1 MKNILALIALLVLP
15 VQAAETDYAFAWPL
29 KTSGD
34 ASIWQVELTP
44 AMLAASRDPQLAD
57 IDVFNAAGVAVPV
70 SWLPVD
76 LAAIALSDTVGLPL
90 FAVPATDTRT
100 APDAVH
106 LRLQRDADGHL
117 RALDVDVD
125 VDSIATA
132 PDRDLILDASTAVRD
147 GGRLDRLLFDWPAST
162 SDLRLRIAV
171 DASDDLENWRNQ
183 VSAATVLQLRR
194 DGTEL
199 VRRAID
205 LNPPAS
211 LPYWRLRFLD
221 GVAPQGLEVRAERI
235 AASAQPRP
243 QRQWIEIEGHADASP
258 SDHSVHEYSTGAPLA
273 VQALEIALSDD
284 NSVATLQISSRAD
297 PGEPWRTRGGIT
309 AFRLRDGASA
319 LVNDPLQLPSEER
332 ASDWRIESRPAL
344 TIAPQLRVGYRPGR
358 LVFLAQGEAPYR
370 LAVGSAT
377 QRRSEAPVSAALIE
391 IRQHNGGDWQPPLA
405 SSGERADISGNAAYA
420 KPTPALPWKSW
431 LLWAVLLLGAI
442 VVSSFALSLLRQPK
456 PPA

>member
-1 MKNILALIALLVLP
+1 MKIILALIALLAET
-15 VQAAETDYAFAWPL
+15 VQAAQTDYAFAWPL
-29 KTSGD
+29 TTSGD
-34 ASIWQVELTP
+34 ASVWQVELSP

-90 FAVPATDTRT
+90 FAVPATDTKS

-106 LRLQRDADGHL
+106 LQLQRDADGHL
-117 RALDVDVD
+117 HTLNLDVASPAAAADK
-125 VDSIATA
+125 
-132 PDRDLILDASTAVRD
+132 DLILDASAAVRD
-147 GGRLDRLLFDWPAST
+147 GGRLDRLLFDWPASA

-183 VSAATVLQLRR
+183 VPAATVLQLRR

-205 LNPPAS
+205 MNPPAA

-221 GVAPQGLEVRAERI
+221 GEAPAGLEVRAERI

-243 QRQWIEIEGHADASP
+243 QRQWIDIEGNATNSLPDRSL
-258 SDHSVHEYSTGAPLA
+258 HEYSAAAPLA
-273 VQALEIALSDD
+273 VQALDIALTDN
-284 NSVATLQISSRAD
+284 NSVAALQVFSRAD
-297 PGEPWRTRGGIT
+297 ASEPWRPRGGIT

-319 LVNDPLQLPSEER
+319 LVNDPLQLFSEER

-344 TIAPQLRVGYRPGR
+344 TKAPQLRVGYRPDR
-358 LVFLAQGEAPYR
+358 LVFLAQGEGPYR

-377 QRRSEAPVSAALIE
+377 QRRSEAPVSTALIE
-391 IRQHNGGDWQPPLA
+391 IRQRNGGDWQPPLA
-405 SSGERADISGNAAYA
+405 SSGERADISGDAAYA
-420 KPTPALPWKSW
+420 EPAPPLPWKSW

-456 PPA
+456 PPV

>member
-1 MKNILALIALLVLP
+1 MKIILALIALLALP
-15 VQAAETDYAFAWPL
+15 VQAAQTDYAFAWPL
-29 KTSGD
+29 ATSGD
-34 ASIWQVELTP
+34 ASVWQVELTP

-76 LAAIALSDTVGLPL
+76 LAAIALSDTVRLPL
-90 FAVPATDTRT
+90 FAVPATDAKS

-106 LRLQRDADGHL
+106 LQLQRDADGHL
-117 RALDVDVD
+117 RTLDVN
-125 VDSIATA
+125 VDSLAAAT
-132 PDRDLILDASTAVRD
+132 DKDLILDASAAVRD
-147 GGRLDRLLFDWPAST
+147 GGRLDRLLFDWPASA

-183 VSAATVLQLRR
+183 VPAATVLQLRR

-221 GVAPQGLEVRAERI
+221 GMAPAGLEVHAERI

-243 QRQWIEIEGHADASP
+243 QRQWIDIEGHAANAPPDR
-258 SDHSVHEYSTGAPLA
+258 SVHEYSTAAPLA
-273 VQALEIALSDD
+273 VQALDIALTDD
-284 NSVATLQISSRAD
+284 NSVAALQVFSRAD
-297 PGEPWRTRGGIT
+297 ASEPWRPRGGIT

-319 LVNDPLQLPSEER
+319 LVNDPLQLSSEER

-344 TIAPQLRVGYRPGR
+344 TTAPGLQVGYRPDR
-358 LVFLAQGEAPYR
+358 LVFLAQGEGPYR

-377 QRRSEAPVSAALIE
+377 QRRSEAPVSTALIE
-391 IRQHNGGDWQPPLA
+391 VRQRNGGDWQPPLA
-405 SSGERADISGNAAYA
+405 SSGDRADISGDAAYA
-420 KPTPALPWKSW
+420 KPAPPLPWKSW

-442 VVSSFALSLLRQPK
+442 IVSSFALSLLRQPK
-456 PPA
+456 PPL